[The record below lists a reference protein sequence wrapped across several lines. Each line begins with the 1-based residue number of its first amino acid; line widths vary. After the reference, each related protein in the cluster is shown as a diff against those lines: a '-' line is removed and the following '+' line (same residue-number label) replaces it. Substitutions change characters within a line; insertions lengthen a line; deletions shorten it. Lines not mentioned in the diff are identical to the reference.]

1 MKKKKRKENIECFF
15 QGGERKYKTL
25 FQSFGRVWAEEGA
38 AGLYGGMAA
47 HMVRV
52 VPNACIMFLTYE
64 LFVRAL
70 ALD

>member
-1 MKKKKRKENIECFF
+1 MREVPAE
-15 QGGERKYKTL
+15 GSPRKYVTL
-25 FQSFGRVWAEEGA
+25 LQSFGRVWAEEGA

-52 VPNACIMFLTYE
+52 VPNACIMFITYE

-70 ALD
+70 ALQ